1 MKEVGRVA
9 KRSVK
14 KLRQQQLMEKLNED
28 PFLTDEELAQLFCVS
43 VPTIRFDRAELGVKE
58 YRERIKTVARS
69 VITREV
75 QETPAVNP
83 MGELLD
89 LNLFK
94 DGLSVFV
101 PDDSM
106 TFDDSKVVRGCF
118 IYSFAEMLATT
129 VIDANVALVEVANIK
144 YKQPVMAGSKLVAKS
159 EVVRRRNNEY
169 IVWVKIKANMA
180 EVFRSKFILSVI
192 D

>member
-1 MKEVGRVA
+1 MA
-9 KRSVK
+9 KRGVK
-14 KLRQQQLMEKLNED
+14 KLRQQQLMQRLEEN
-28 PFLTDEELAQLFCVS
+28 PFLTDEELAQIFSVS

-58 YRERIKTVARS
+58 YRERIKNVARNA
-69 VITREV
+69 IQRESELPV
-75 QETPAVNP
+75 NNP

-94 DGLSVFV
+94 DGLSVFE
-101 PDDSM
+101 PDESM
-106 TFDDSKVVRGCF
+106 TFDDSHIVRGCF

-129 VIDANVALVEVANIK
+129 VIDADVALVEVANIK
-144 YKQPVMAGSKLVAKS
+144 YKQPVRAGSKLVAKS

-169 IVWVKIKANMA
+169 IVWVKIKFNLV

>member
-1 MKEVGRVA
+1 MA
-9 KRSVK
+9 KQSLK
-14 KLRQQQLMEKLNED
+14 KQRQQKLMEKLEEN
-28 PFLTDEELAQLFCVS
+28 PFLTDEDLANIFCVS
-43 VPTIRFDRAELGVKE
+43 VPTIRFDRAQLGVKE
-58 YRERIKTVARS
+58 YRERIKNVAIAAS
-69 VITREV
+69 NQTSEW
-75 QETPAVNP
+75 PANNP

-101 PDDSM
+101 PDESM
-106 TFDDSKVVRGCF
+106 TFDDSNVVRGCF

-129 VIDANVALVEVANIK
+129 VIDADVALVDVANIK
-144 YKQPVMAGSKLVAKS
+144 YKQPVIAGSKLVAKS

-169 IVWVKIKANMA
+169 IVWVKIKANMT

>member
-1 MKEVGRVA
+1 MARH
-9 KRSVK
+9 SLK
-14 KLRQQQLMEKLNED
+14 KQRQQQLMEKLEEN
-28 PFLTDEELAQLFCVS
+28 PFLTDEELAQIFCVS
-43 VPTIRFDRAELGVKE
+43 VPTIRFDRAQLGVKE
-58 YRERIKTVARS
+58 YRERIKNVAQAAS
-69 VITREV
+69 THTQMGELMIN
-75 QETPAVNP
+75 NP

-106 TFDDSKVVRGCF
+106 TFDDSNIVRGCF

-129 VIDANVALVEVANIK
+129 VIDANVALVDVANIK
-144 YKQPVMAGSKLVAKS
+144 YKLPVTAGSKLVAKS

-169 IVWVKIKANMA
+169 IVWVKIKANMT
-180 EVFRSKFILSVI
+180 EVFRSKFILSVV

>member
-1 MKEVGRVA
+1 MA
-9 KRSVK
+9 KKSIK
-14 KLRQQQLMEKLNED
+14 KLRQQQLMDKLEEN
-28 PFLTDEELAQLFCVS
+28 PFLTDEELAALFSVS

-58 YRERIKTVARS
+58 YRERIKNVARS
-69 VITREV
+69 AIAHAGRESEL
-75 QETPAVNP
+75 QVNHP

-101 PDDSM
+101 PDESM
-106 TFDDSKVVRGCF
+106 TFDDSSVVRGCF
-118 IYSFAEMLATT
+118 IYSFAEMLATK

-144 YKQPVMAGSKLVAKS
+144 YKQPVMTGCKLVAKS

-169 IVWVKIKANMA
+169 IVWVKIKANMT